1 MRPVEMPGRSPAGR
15 ARAVTIVDV
24 AKAAGVSPATISR
37 VLTGSSVP
45 VAERTRLAVQ
55 EAAARLGYRPNAN
68 ARQLVLGRSTALGV
82 VTQHPASP
90 YFGEILAGVD
100 DHLRG
105 GDYHAIYASGNWDLE
120 LEEEALD
127 LLLRHRV
134 DGLIL
139 LGGLASTERL
149 EELARTT
156 PLIVVARQFAG
167 HPERE
172 LLVDNR
178 KGARVATEHL
188 LALGHRRI
196 AYMRGTLGQPD
207 TLERELGF
215 RDAMAAA
222 GLPVDERLV
231 LDAGFLR
238 QKGLDAT
245 ERLVASGVPFTAIFC
260 ANDDAASGA
269 QLALQRHGLTVPDDV
284 SLVGFDDTPEAEF
297 RVPPLTT
304 VRQPTL
310 DLGRAAARGLIRLI
324 AGEPPDLPIIEAE
337 LVVRESTAPP
347 RN

>member
-1 MRPVEMPGRSPAGR
+1 MSSPSSDGRT
-15 ARAVTIVDV
+15 RAVTIVDV
-24 AKAAGVSPATISR
+24 AKAAGVSPSTISR

-82 VTQHPASP
+82 VTQHPASA

-105 GDYHAIYASGNWDLE
+105 GDYHAIYASGNWDPE
-120 LEEEALD
+120 FEDGGALD

-139 LGGLASTERL
+139 VGGLASTERL

-156 PLIVVARQFAG
+156 PLIVVARQFPG

-172 LLVDNR
+172 LVVDNR
-178 KGARVATEHL
+178 KGARVATDHL

-196 AYMRGTLGQPD
+196 AYLRGTLGQPD
-207 TLERELGF
+207 SLERELGF

-222 GLPVDERLV
+222 GLPVDEQLV
-231 LDAGFLR
+231 LDASFLR
-238 QKGLDAT
+238 QAGLDAT
-245 ERLVASGVPFTAIFC
+245 ERLVASGAPFTAIFC

-269 QLALQRHGLTVPDDV
+269 QLALRRHGLTVPDDI

-324 AGEPPDLPIIEAE
+324 AGEPPDLPIFETE

-347 RN
+347 RS